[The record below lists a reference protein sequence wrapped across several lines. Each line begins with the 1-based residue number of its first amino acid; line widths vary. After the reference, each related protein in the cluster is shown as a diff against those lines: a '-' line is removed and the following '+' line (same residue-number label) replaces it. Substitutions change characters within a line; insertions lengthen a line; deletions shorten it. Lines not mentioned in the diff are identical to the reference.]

1 MDEAFTIFLE
11 EFGSPVERREVPDS
25 SIQRYRGV
33 LPDQLLEYWRE
44 HGWCG
49 YGDGIFWMVNPQEYD
64 GAVASWL
71 EGTEFETTDNY
82 HVIARSAFGDL
93 YLWGEATGASL
104 KITSILSRYSVH
116 RSIYVGDKMDKGVQA
131 FMVSKRIGTNDYGD
145 LFKSALKKLGRLGPD
160 EMYGFIPAFMLGGPD
175 DLKHLE
181 KVKIV
186 EHLIFLSQIAELKPF
201 DFPEF

>member
-11 EFGSPVERREVPDS
+11 EFGSPVERREIPDS

-64 GAVASWL
+64 GVVASWL

-116 RSIYVGDKMDKGVQA
+116 RSMYVGDKMDKGVQA

-145 LFKSALKKLGRLGPD
+145 LFKPALKKLGRLGPD

-201 DFPEF
+201 DFPEL